1 MTKFTPYAVAILLVA
16 GSASGSVSLSLAP
29 VDNSSALSG
38 YVTQDLLI
46 STDSDWTAAALVM
59 ELSNGSIY
67 QDPAWSSPT
76 EPSPSW
82 FPFVPTLEFDT
93 YVHSHGGSAVGGAG
107 DVGGGAQTFDGNR
120 LDVSWS
126 NFGKTDLGQFP
137 IGRFT
142 LSDQAAGQWN
152 VMVVNKAGDVLK
164 LLDGSI
170 VDGVM
175 SLGQVPLLDGG
186 AFAGVGLDEPILDV
200 DESIGGIPA
209 SELDKANDG
218 FTLFDGGEF
227 ILNSTFPEPASAGLF
242 TLAGLC
248 LLRRGRARA

>member
-1 MTKFTPYAVAILLVA
+1 MTNFTPYAVAILLVA
-16 GSASGSVSLSLAP
+16 GPASGSVSLSLVP

-46 STDSDWTAAALVM
+46 STDSDWTAAALVL
-59 ELSNGSIY
+59 ELADGTIY

-76 EPSPSW
+76 EPSPAL
-82 FPFVPTLEFDT
+82 FPFFPTLEFDT
-93 YVHSHGGSAVGGAG
+93 YVHSHGGFAVGGAG

-120 LDVSWS
+120 LDISWA
-126 NFGKTDLGQFP
+126 NIGKTDLGQFP

-170 VDGVM
+170 VGGVM

-186 AFAGVGLDEPILDV
+186 AFAGVGQDEPIVGV
-200 DESIGGIPA
+200 DGSIVGISA

-218 FTLFDGGEF
+218 ISLFDGEF
-227 ILNSTFPEPASAGLF
+227 TLNSTFPEPASAGLF